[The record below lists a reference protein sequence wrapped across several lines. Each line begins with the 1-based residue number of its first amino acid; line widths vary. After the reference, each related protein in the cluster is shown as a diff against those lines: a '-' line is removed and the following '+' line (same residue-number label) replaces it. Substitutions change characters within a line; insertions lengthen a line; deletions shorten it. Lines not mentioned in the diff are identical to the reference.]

1 MSRHQCLHRKQTS
14 EKISAAESRNETP
27 ERLESHQ
34 WLTHTELD
42 VEQSLCTHLL
52 LHDEAALG
60 RGVAVV
66 VGGREGYLAVA
77 QIILSVQ

>member
-1 MSRHQCLHRKQTS
+1 MSHHQCLHSKQMT

-34 WLTHTELD
+34 WFANRELD
-42 VEQSLCTHLL
+42 VEQSLHTHLL

-60 RGVAVV
+60 RGVW
-66 VGGREGYLAVA
+66 RWW
-77 QIILSVQ
+77 